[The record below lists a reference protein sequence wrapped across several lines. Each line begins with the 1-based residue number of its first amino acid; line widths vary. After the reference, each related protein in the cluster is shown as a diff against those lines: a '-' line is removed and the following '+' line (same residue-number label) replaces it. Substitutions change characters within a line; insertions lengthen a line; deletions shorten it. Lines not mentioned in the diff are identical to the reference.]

1 MPRTDAGHRTTAHT
15 ADLRVEAWAPTR
27 EECVAHAV
35 AAVVES
41 VVGAEPPPA
50 TTTVER
56 DLQGATDADLLA
68 AVIDEA
74 VYLLETRGLLPSATE
89 ARATPTGLR
98 VRFAMADADTVEAV
112 GAVPKAVSLHQLR
125 CERGPEGWWCSVT
138 VDV

>member
-1 MPRTDAGHRTTAHT
+1 MPRTDAGHRATAHT

-41 VVGAEPPPA
+41 VVGADPPPA

-56 DLQGATDADLLA
+56 DLAGETDADLLA
-68 AVIDEA
+68 AAIDEV

-89 ARATPTGLR
+89 VRATPTGLR
-98 VRFAMADADTVEAV
+98 ARFAMVDADALEPV
-112 GAVPKAVSLHQLR
+112 GAIPKAVSLHRLR
-125 CERGPEGWWCSVT
+125 CERGPEGWWCTVT